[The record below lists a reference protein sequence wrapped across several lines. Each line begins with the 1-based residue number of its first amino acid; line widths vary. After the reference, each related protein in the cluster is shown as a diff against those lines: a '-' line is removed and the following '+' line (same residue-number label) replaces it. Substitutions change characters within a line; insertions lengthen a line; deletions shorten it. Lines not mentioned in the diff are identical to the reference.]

1 MIKNILRR
9 TSLAALLAALGGV
22 LCLGAG
28 NALAAS
34 VSEAEL
40 RDLKMQIK
48 DLQQRN
54 EALSRR
60 LESME
65 EGLAGQ
71 SARIQ
76 EQEKKIDEKADGNV
90 FGRIG
95 KYVSVSG
102 LLEGDLVFS
111 GDYAG
116 SDTSEITLSTVELGF
131 DVALAEWANAYT
143 LLKYEGEDDD
153 FFLDEAYLTL
163 GKTEAFPAFLTVG
176 KMVTP
181 FGDYNTNMLQDP
193 FTQTL
198 GEINEGSIV
207 LGYARNGMTVSA
219 FAYNGVDELGD
230 NKKING
236 FGLGLRYDLEQ
247 EVGLNLSVGAGWV
260 DNLASAGGISDALPR
275 TEDDEP
281 QLTDSV
287 AGLNLHAGASY
298 GAFSA
303 QAEYTAALDS
313 FDAADL
319 SFRDSG
325 AQPAALNGE
334 LAYSTA
340 IQGVD
345 TVFALG
351 VQKTWESLGLELPEL
366 RYSAAV
372 AVTILEG
379 ATVTLEYF
387 LDEDYDL
394 GDGGTGDDGYGF
406 TTRLAYEF

>member
-1 MIKNILRR
+1 MKKTMRCAVVGLLFG
-9 TSLAALLAALGGV
+9 SLSLTA
-22 LCLGAG
+22 
-28 NALAAS
+28 
-34 VSEAEL
+34 
-40 RDLKMQIK
+40 
-48 DLQQRN
+48 
-54 EALSRR
+54 
-60 LESME
+60 
-65 EGLAGQ
+65 
-71 SARIQ
+71 
-76 EQEKKIDEKADGNV
+76 ADGFAGGADAGDV

-95 KYVSVSG
+95 KYVSISG
-102 LLEGDLVFS
+102 LFEGDLVFS

-116 SDTSEITLSTVELGF
+116 RDSSEIILSTVELGF
-131 DVALAEWANAYT
+131 DVTLAEWANAFA
-143 LLKYEGEDDD
+143 LLKYDGDDDD
-153 FFLDEAYLTL
+153 FFLDEGYLSL
-163 GKTEAFPAFLTVG
+163 GETDAFPAFLSIG

-181 FGDYNTNMLQDP
+181 FGDYGTNMLQDP

-198 GEINEGSIV
+198 GEINEGTLV
-207 LGYARNGMTVSA
+207 VGYTKNGVTASA

-230 NKKING
+230 DKEING
-236 FGLGLRYDLEQ
+236 FGLSLRYELEQ
-247 EVGLNLSVGAGWV
+247 EDGLNFSLGAGWV
-260 DNLASAGGISDALPR
+260 TNLASADGISEALPR

-281 QLTDSV
+281 QLTDAV

-303 QAEYTAALDS
+303 LAEYTTALDS
-313 FDAADL
+313 FEAADL
-319 SFRDSG
+319 SFRESG

-334 LAYSTA
+334 LAYNTV
-340 IQGVD
+340 IQGFD

>member
-1 MIKNILRR
+1 MKKKSMSR
-9 TSLAALLAALGGV
+9 AVVGLLFGS
-22 LCLGAG
+22 LCLTAVDSFAG
-28 NALAAS
+28 TPTAGELA
-34 VSEAEL
+34 
-40 RDLKMQIK
+40 DLKAQIK

-54 EALSRR
+54 EALSRS
-60 LESME
+60 LENME

-76 EQEKKIDEKADGNV
+76 EQEQKIGEKTDGDV
-90 FGRIG
+90 LGRIG
-95 KYVSVSG
+95 KYVSVNG

-116 SDTSEITLSTVELGF
+116 NDSSEITLSTVELGF
-131 DVALAEWANAYT
+131 DVALAEWANALA
-143 LLKYEGEDDD
+143 LLKYDGDEDD
-153 FFLDEAYLTL
+153 FFLDEGYLTL
-163 GKTEAFPAFLTVG
+163 GQTDAFPAFLTIG

-181 FGDYNTNMLQDP
+181 FGDYSTNMLQDP

-198 GEINEGSIV
+198 GEINEGTV
-207 LGYARNGMTVSA
+207 VVGYARNGVTASA

-230 NKKING
+230 DKKING

-247 EVGLNLSVGAGWV
+247 EDGLNLSVGAGWV
-260 DNLASAGGISDALPR
+260 DNLASADGISDALPR
-275 TEDDEP
+275 TEDDKP

-287 AGLNLHAGASY
+287 AGFNLHAGASY
-298 GAFSA
+298 GAFSGLV
-303 QAEYTAALDS
+303 EYTTALDS

-319 SFRDSG
+319 PFRDSG

-340 IQGVD
+340 IQGFD

-351 VQKTWESLGLELPEL
+351 GQKTWESLGLELSEL

>member
-1 MIKNILRR
+1 MKKKIMGRAVL
-9 TSLAALLAALGGV
+9 TLLFGSC
-22 LCLGAG
+22 CLS
-28 NALAAS
+28 AAS
-34 VSEAEL
+34 GFAAAPATRELAEL
-40 RDLKMQIK
+40 KAQIEE
-48 DLQQRN
+48 LQQRN

-60 LESME
+60 LATME

-71 SARIQ
+71 NARILKQ
-76 EQEKKIDEKADGNV
+76 DKKIDEKAAAAGGTDALS
-90 FGRIG
+90 RIG

-116 SDTSEITLSTVELGF
+116 EDSSEITLSTVELGF
-131 DVALAEWANAYT
+131 DIALAEWANAFT
-143 LLKYEGEDDD
+143 LLKYDGDEDD
-153 FFLDEAYLTL
+153 FFLDEGYLTL
-163 GKTEAFPAFLTVG
+163 GQTDAYPAFLSIG

-198 GEINEGSIV
+198 GEINEGAAVI
-207 LGYARNGMTVSA
+207 GYARNGITASA

-247 EVGLNLSVGAGWV
+247 EEGLNLRLGAGWV

-287 AGLNLHAGASY
+287 AGVNLHAGASY
-298 GAFSA
+298 GPFSGLV
-303 QAEYTAALDS
+303 EYTAALDS

-319 SFRDSG
+319 AFRDGG

-340 IQGVD
+340 ILGFD

-351 VQKTWESLGLELPEL
+351 MQKTWESLGLELAEL

-372 AVTILEG
+372 AVALVEG

-387 LDEDYDL
+387 LDEDYDSS
-394 GDGGTGDDGYGF
+394 DGGTGDDGYGF